1 MNPGRRAL
9 RWIIAIGV
17 AASGTLVASAQTVPP
32 SGWPNTALTK
42 PMIEGWPNALR
53 VYGDNRYQTGLAAAY
68 TLRGAGADDSFP
80 YGNPDPATTQ
90 GWWGLNTC
98 PRSIIVVAGDSPTD
112 ALAASSLSDPTGS
125 SSEPFLQRSAAADP
139 VFYPP
144 GGFARVDTDFAPIL
158 VTSSARQGATQLDI
172 ATRLAAQDM
181 RNGGCTTARQAII
194 VGGTRAIAS
203 TVDSELVAIGYDEVF
218 RVAGSTRYSTA
229 RLIAESLGTT
239 APTAT
244 TCLDVR
250 TNDGSARTKFYANA
264 TVEYRTSATSCQ
276 LLPRTV
282 VITDGITGADALAAG
297 WWTSFWQVPI
307 LLHDGTDDL
316 PRQTSE
322 ALQTLD
328 IENIVVLGGTSRVS
342 DAVANEA
349 KATAGADEVIRISG
363 DDRYATS
370 VAMAKYFGGWWP
382 TGDGADFAGSTVCVA
397 ASSGGVSGRGWPD
410 ALSAGPWCGR
420 AGGAAA
426 NAGTP
431 IRALAPFNGA
441 EPGTTA
447 DAAPARPV
455 HDFVPVVLIPAGAST
470 LPSVVSTFLSGAF
483 PASGDFCTGDS
494 APDGCVSTGFAVV
507 FGGPS
512 IVTAAQIAEIS
523 RLVGAGEGGTLP
535 SPELGQFFLTTLDLS
550 PVFDD
555 PQTGETAS
563 SLRLCTLRAGYSGIR
578 WLRTVADTTS
588 TTDLVDDGAYA
599 TDGDDVVRTPG
610 VGRPLCVPVSAETA
624 QTLVLSA
631 TGPTGQVLPLASWP
645 TFSLSADDAFR
656 LAADLTAAAPATS
669 SGADSSQ
676 DDSAGGTTTW
686 TFTTTGAS
694 IAAVIRGTAT
704 TVTAAELSIT
714 LERGENDDDILGPD
728 TFTGEFTLTTSLGTV
743 TGRLTGEAVLTG
755 GAWQLRGRVDVE
767 RGTSGMRN
775 GWGGVRATVTN
786 GVTSSANDDAITWRV
801 DGVRAL

>member
-1 MNPGRRAL
+1 MKRGTF
-9 RWIIAIGV
+9 IGV
-17 AASGTLVASAQTVPP
+17 ALAAASLVGTLAASAQTVPP

-53 VYGDNRYQTGLAAAY
+53 MYGDNRYQTGLAAAY

-90 GWWGLNTC
+90 GWWGLDSC

-112 ALAASSLSDPTGS
+112 ALAASSLSDPTGN

-229 RLIAESLGTT
+229 RLIAESLGT
-239 APTAT
+239 AASPTAS
-244 TCLDVR
+244 CLDLR

-264 TVEYRTSATSCQ
+264 TVEYRTSATTCQ

-282 VITDGITGADALAAG
+282 VLADGIAGIDALAAG
-297 WWTSFWQVPI
+297 WWTSLWQVPI

-328 IENIVVLGGTSRVS
+328 VENIVVLGGTSRIS

-349 KATAGADEVIRISG
+349 KETAGADEVIRISG

-382 TGDGADFAGSTVCVA
+382 TGDGVDFAGSSVCVA
-397 ASSGGVSGRGWPD
+397 ASSGGVTGKGWPD

-431 IRALAPFNGA
+431 TRALAPFNGS
-441 EPGTTA
+441 EPGTTHDSA
-447 DAAPARPV
+447 LARPA
-455 HDFVPVVLIPAGAST
+455 HDMVPVILIPAAST
-470 LPSVVSTFLSGAF
+470 GLSSAVSTFLASVF
-483 PASGDFCTGDS
+483 PAADDFCSGDSS
-494 APDGCVSTGFAVV
+494 AEGCLSPGFALI

-512 IVTAAQIAEIS
+512 TVTATQASEIS
-523 RLVGAGEGGTLP
+523 RLVGAGNGGTLP
-535 SPELGQFFLTTLDLS
+535 TPALSRFFVTTLDLS
-550 PVFDD
+550 GVFDD

-563 SLRLCTLRAGYSGIR
+563 DLRLCALRNEYSGAR
-578 WLRTVADTTS
+578 WLRTTAHTAT

-599 TDGDDVVRTPG
+599 ADADGVVRSPG
-610 VGRPLCVPVSAETA
+610 LGRPLCLVVDGGDATSV
-624 QTLVLSA
+624 TLTA
-631 TGPTGQVLPLASWP
+631 TGPTGQVLPLSAWQ
-645 TFSLSADDAFR
+645 TFSLSADDTFG
-656 LAADLTAAAPATS
+656 LAADLTAAAPATAT
-669 SGADSSQ
+669 GADSSQ
-676 DDSAGGTTTW
+676 DDSEGGTTEW
-686 TFTTTGAS
+686 TYEATGLSVGAN
-694 IAAVIRGTAT
+694 IRNQAA
-704 TVTAAELSIT
+704 TVTAASIEIS
-714 LERGENDDDILGPD
+714 LERGENDDDVFAPD
-728 TFTGEFTLTTSLGTV
+728 TFSGTFTLTTSLGSVHGT
-743 TGRLTGEAVLTG
+743 LEGEAIFTG
-755 GAWQLRGRVDVE
+755 GAWQLRGRVDFD
-767 RGTSGMRN
+767 RGTSSMKS
-775 GWGGVRATVTN
+775 GWGGFRASITN
-786 GVTSSANDDAITWRV
+786 GVTNSASDDAISWRI
-801 DGVRAL
+801 DGRHGA